1 VTGLSD
7 KSFSLP
13 AGDITMPSHAARAAY
28 EQYSIQPATLVS
40 YKSEGTL
47 LILADA
53 SQLEEFLLELPKNLL
68 CFALLPDGCPSALVQ
83 SLSDRRIAYLDQVS
97 DISIDGYLGAF
108 YVTAKYQGMEI
119 STNQK
124 LGAPNTGF
132 DLILNIIRGVKTLSS
147 IPPIGCFVPD
157 LNQHDV
163 AANIAQLPDW
173 VGEFEKPKYFEL
185 NRDICAHTASA
196 IQGCNNCITAC
207 ATGAIQSL
215 GREIQIDP
223 HLCQGCGDCATVC
236 PSGALRFAYPCP
248 EDTLNRLRQMLIAYA
263 SAGGKVPVILFHDD
277 VQGRKWLAE
286 NASSLPI
293 NILAYEVEGLGT
305 IGMEIWLAALAYG
318 AAGVLILATEETT
331 QQALQI
337 LQTQLECANVI
348 LSGINKINVTLKLVN
363 SLQDIVNNTRIRSR
377 GAGKSTA
384 KFAGND
390 DKRGVI
396 RLAVDYLIEMNNPI
410 QPSKSLPAHAPFG
423 EIVVDTKRCTLCMSC
438 VSVCPERALTD
449 GPNEP
454 KLGFI
459 EADCVQ
465 CGICE
470 TACPENAISLNARYL
485 YDSNTARKK
494 RLLHEEIPFCCVEC
508 GRPFA
513 TQKMIKVI
521 SEKLSA
527 HPMFQGEDSRRL
539 MMCEECRVKDQFS
552 QSGAANVR
560 SKT

>member
-1 VTGLSD
+1 
-7 KSFSLP
+7 
-13 AGDITMPSHAARAAY
+13 MPSHAARVAY
-28 EQYSIQPATLVS
+28 EQYSLRPTTLVS
-40 YKSEGTL
+40 YRSEGTL

-53 SQLEEFLLELPKNLL
+53 SQLEEFLLDLPKNQT
-68 CFALLPDGCPSALVQ
+68 CFALLPNDCPSALVKN
-83 SLSDRRIAYLDQVS
+83 LSDRRIAYLDHVS
-97 DISIDGYLGAF
+97 DININGYLGAF
-108 YVTAKYQGMEI
+108 YVTAKYRGTEI

-124 LGAPNTGF
+124 LAAPDTGF
-132 DLILNIIRGVKTLSS
+132 DLILNLIQDFTTLSS
-147 IPPIGCFVPD
+147 IPPVGCFVPG

-173 VGEFEKPKYFEL
+173 VGEFDKPKYFEL
-185 NRDICAHTASA
+185 NRDICAHSSSA
-196 IQGCNNCITAC
+196 IQGCDNCITAC

-215 GREIQIDP
+215 GHEIQIDP

-236 PSGALRFAYPCP
+236 PSGALRFAYPYP
-248 EDTLNRLRQMLIAYA
+248 EDTLNRLRQMLIAYT

-277 VQGRKWLAE
+277 VQGRQWLTE
-286 NASSLPI
+286 NANSLPI
-293 NILAYEVEGLGT
+293 NILAYEVEGLGSVG
-305 IGMEIWLAALAYG
+305 IEVWLAALAYG
-318 AAGVLILATEETT
+318 AAGVLILATDETT
-331 QQALQI
+331 QQSLRAI
-337 LQTQLECANVI
+337 QTQLESANEI

-363 SLQDIVNNTRIRSR
+363 SLQDIINNTRIRSR

-390 DKRGVI
+390 DKRGVL
-396 RLAVDYLIEMNNPI
+396 RLAVDHLIETNNPI
-410 QPSKSLPAHAPFG
+410 QPSKSLPTHAPFG
-423 EIVVDTKRCTLCMSC
+423 EIVVDTKLCTLCMSC
-438 VSVCPERALTD
+438 VSVCPEHALED
-449 GPNEP
+449 GPDEP

-459 EADCVQ
+459 EANCVQ

-494 RLLHEEIPFCCVEC
+494 RLLYEEAPFCCVEC
-508 GRPFA
+508 GIPFA
-513 TQKMIKVI
+513 TQKMINVI

-552 QSGAANVR
+552 QSGTANVT